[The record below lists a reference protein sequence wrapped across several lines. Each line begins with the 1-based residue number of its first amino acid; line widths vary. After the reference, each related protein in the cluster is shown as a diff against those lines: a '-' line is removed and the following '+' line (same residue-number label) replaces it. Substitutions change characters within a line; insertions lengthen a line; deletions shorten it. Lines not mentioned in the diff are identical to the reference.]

1 MLGFAITNQTE
12 ILRKTL
18 YLQLHDKVD
27 MCSVFKYI
35 EEFNDIRMF

>member
-1 MLGFAITNQTE
+1 MPGFAITNLTG

-18 YLQLHDKVD
+18 YLQFHDKVD

-35 EEFNDIRMF
+35 KEFNDIRMF